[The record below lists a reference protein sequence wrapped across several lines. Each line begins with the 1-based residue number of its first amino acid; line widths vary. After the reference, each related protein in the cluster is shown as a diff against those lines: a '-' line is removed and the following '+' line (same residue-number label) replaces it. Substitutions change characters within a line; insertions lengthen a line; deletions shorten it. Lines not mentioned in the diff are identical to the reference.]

1 VRSGAGKLREWPGE
15 GSLTGMKRIL
25 LLLVIAACSKSSNT
39 PPPAEPAPAPAEP
52 ATPTATETA
61 PAPAPEP
68 APAPAPAPAPEP
80 PKPKQAKVELAP
92 ASKSKVK
99 GTASFLEVEGG
110 VEITANLEGLKAGDH
125 AWHVHEKGDCS
136 APDAKSAG
144 EHFNPDN
151 KKHGAPDAA
160 ERHAGDFGNL
170 KAGKDGK
177 ATATLTM
184 KGVTLA
190 EGPMSLVGKALII
203 HDKKDDMK
211 TQPSGNAGARVACG
225 VIQLQE

>member
-1 VRSGAGKLREWPGE
+1 
-15 GSLTGMKRIL
+15 MKRIL
-25 LLLVIAACSKSSNT
+25 LLVAIAACSKSSNT
-39 PPPAEPAPAPAEP
+39 PPPAEPTPAAPAPATVDPPEP
-52 ATPTATETA
+52 AAPAEPEPAAQA
-61 PAPAPEP
+61 PAPP
-68 APAPAPAPAPEP
+68 PEP
-80 PKPKQAKVELAP
+80 PAPKRAMAELAP

-99 GTASFLEVEGG
+99 GTATFVEVEGG

-151 KKHGAPDAA
+151 KKHGAPDAD

-170 KAGKDGK
+170 TAGKDGK
-177 ATATLTM
+177 ATKTLTM

-190 EGPMSLVGKALII
+190 DGPTSLVGKALIV

-211 TQPSGNAGARVACG
+211 SQPSGNAGNRIACG
-225 VIQLQE
+225 VIKTTE

>member
-1 VRSGAGKLREWPGE
+1 
-15 GSLTGMKRIL
+15 MKRIL
-25 LLLVIAACSKSSNT
+25 LLVAIAACSKSSNT
-39 PPPAEPAPAPAEP
+39 PPPAEPTPAAPAPATVDPPEP
-52 ATPTATETA
+52 AA
-61 PAPAPEP
+61 PAAPEP
-68 APAPAPAPAPEP
+68 AAEVPSPPPEP
-80 PKPKQAKVELAP
+80 PAPKRAMAELAP

-99 GTASFLEVEGG
+99 GTATFVEVEGG

-125 AWHVHEKGDCS
+125 GWHVHEKGDCS

-151 KKHGAPDAA
+151 KKHGAPDAD

-170 KAGKDGK
+170 TAGKDGK
-177 ATATLTM
+177 ATKTLTM

-190 EGPMSLVGKALII
+190 DGPTSLVGKALIV

-211 TQPSGNAGARVACG
+211 SQPSGNAGNRIACG
-225 VIQLQE
+225 VIKTAE